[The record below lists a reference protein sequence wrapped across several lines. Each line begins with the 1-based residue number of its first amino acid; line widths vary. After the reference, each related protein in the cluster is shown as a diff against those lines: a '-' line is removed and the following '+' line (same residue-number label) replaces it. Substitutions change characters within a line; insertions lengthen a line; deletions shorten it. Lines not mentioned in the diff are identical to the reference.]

1 MADILIPKINGFELK
16 RPALAPLLFFA
27 IILLALS
34 LFFVWSRLHVTN
46 LEYAISSLE
55 SELRGLEKEQ
65 SRLRL
70 EAASLRSPERIER
83 LARIELNLLIPV
95 AEQVVTVE

>member
-16 RPALAPLLFFA
+16 RPSLAPLLVFA
-27 IILLALS
+27 VVLMVLS

-55 SELRGLEKEQ
+55 SELRTLEQEQ

-83 LARIELNLLIPV
+83 LARVELGLRIP
-95 AEQVVTVE
+95 APERIITVE